1 MRRAAAAALAAAQRA
16 AARRLAEPATGS
28 GAAALPGLAPRGRAR
43 SYNGGWVP
51 GDDAAA
57 GAGWRD
63 GAKRPNLPPSFP
75 SQQRYTR
82 FRDRPGASGRP
93 SPLQPRPRVASL
105 LGGVTLAGGTI
116 IYFSS
121 REEVPYT
128 RRKHAI
134 LVSIDLERQ
143 LGEQTFAQIKADA
156 VAKRTLLPRAH
167 PATRAVERVGRRL
180 AAAAAD
186 GAGGGY
192 VDHMKGLQWEFIVVD
207 EV

>member
-1 MRRAAAAALAAAQRA
+1 MAGGCLATMQRR
-16 AARRLAEPATGS
+16 EPAGETGR
-28 GAAALPGLAPRGRAR
+28 GAQT
-43 SYNGGWVP
+43 S
-51 GDDAAA
+51 
-57 GAGWRD
+57 
-63 GAKRPNLPPSFP
+63 LPPSFP

-93 SPLQPRPRVASL
+93 SPFQPRPRAASL

-121 REEVPYT
+121 REEIPYT
-128 RRKHAI
+128 HRKHAI